1 MYAKAFVVFALPVLS
16 AYAVLR
22 EKRDLPDINSIV
34 SQAAG
39 VPVSFVSALSAA
51 GYTAPLSVGAVGVEI
66 SLATVDGTTFAEMT
80 SIGGPAVTLAPA
92 GVSGVV
98 TTFGNAQV
106 TIIPPAGATDAPQ
119 KGSDAGSSGASS
131 ASNTQKGS
139 DAASSSGA
147 PAASGAQKGG
157 SASTDSGAS
166 AATGSSRSQ
175 TGGAAPNGGGGK
187 NAAAGL
193 VAPMSLLTGLVS
205 VLGAVG
211 AGAMM
216 LL

>member
-1 MYAKAFVVFALPVLS
+1 MYAKAFITLALPILS
-16 AYAVLR
+16 AYALPP

-39 VPVSFVSALSAA
+39 VPLSFVSALSAA
-51 GYTAPLSVGAVGVEI
+51 GYTAPLSIGAAGVEI

-119 KGSDAGSSGASS
+119 KGSDAGSSGGSS
-131 ASNTQKGS
+131 ASNTQQGS
-139 DAASSSGA
+139 DIASSTGI
-147 PAASGAQKGG
+147 PASGTQKGG
-157 SASTDSGAS
+157 SASTNSGAS
-166 AATGSSRSQ
+166 TDTASSGSQ
-175 TGGAAPNGGGGK
+175 TGGAAPNGGAGK

-193 VAPMSLLTGLVS
+193 VAPAMPLLTGLLS
-205 VLGAVG
+205 ALGAVG
-211 AGAMM
+211 AGALI